1 MIPNQERT
9 GSKNRVDRVSRARS
23 DAHAKA
29 RPRSAGAPV
38 REPEP
43 PAAPGVRRGVDILIT
58 DSPIRS
64 SFLAPAPAARAASD
78 WRYGRPG

>member
-1 MIPNQERT
+1 MIPNQERA
-9 GSKNRVDRVSRARS
+9 GSKNRVGRVSRARS

-43 PAAPGVRRGVDILIT
+43 PAAPRVRRGVDILVT
-58 DSPIRS
+58 DSPIRRPS
-64 SFLAPAPAARAASD
+64 LPLPPRPGQPSD